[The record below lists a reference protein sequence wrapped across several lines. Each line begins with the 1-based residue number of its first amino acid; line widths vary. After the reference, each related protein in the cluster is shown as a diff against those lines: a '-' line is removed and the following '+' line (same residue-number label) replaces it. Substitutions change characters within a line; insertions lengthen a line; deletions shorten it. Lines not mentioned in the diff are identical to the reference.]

1 MKNAHKLLFIQL
13 VAATLLGVLSTT
25 VLFFYTKA
33 AIAQQET
40 ATAQTIEQIL
50 STHITSDGKS
60 LSRQLDKSF
69 SFTNLQVTH
78 ADGTVLFEQSTNVA
92 NPSFAERLLTTTGW
106 QARNQTIRNL
116 DHGLTVRY
124 QLNHQMLLDSA
135 VSYAI
140 WLFFISFAVSATTLV
155 LLNTLQQRKFKQI
168 TTAVNVAVDRFLQQ
182 HIGTHTE
189 TRYSLP
195 PEVSAISIALEKLAH
210 YTEQQY
216 AKMTADAQQIAD
228 EAYKDQ
234 VTGLANRN
242 RFVQT
247 YEEQIAN
254 AEAEEFGI
262 FAITRCT
269 ELQTINQTRGFH
281 EGDQY
286 VKEVSD
292 IIKRVA
298 ATYKESKL
306 FRLNGSDFGIL
317 LPKQTPK
324 DAENFALLLQSRFN
338 EYQKLSELDSVAY
351 TGLVSYQQNTAL
363 GELLATADTSI
374 SLAQTKQSNAW
385 HLQKDPGGLD
395 SASNSYGNQNW
406 RNVIDDVL
414 ANNRLSLLLQTI
426 QPAGRATQTYSEILV
441 RFKTHEDQILPTASF
456 LAMAEKLDKIIA
468 IDRLIVETSLNTIKA
483 RNLQDQYFGINLS
496 PRSVHDDQFVIWLER
511 RLLKDANIATKLVF
525 EVSEFGLQQNL
536 KTSKRFIDMIH
547 RAGSRI
553 TVEKFGVG
561 ITSFKFFRDLKP
573 DFVKMDGSYTRHI
586 DDDKNNQY
594 FMRLM
599 IDLAHRIGVGVFAES
614 VETQEEKHMLESLFI
629 DGSQGFYIGKPQPM

>member
-1 MKNAHKLLFIQL
+1 MKNFRTLLTAQL
-13 VAATLLGVLSTT
+13 VAALLLILILLVSF
-25 VLFFYTKA
+25 LFCSKA
-33 AIAQQET
+33 LLNQQE
-40 ATAQTIEQIL
+40 AQAKNIIEQIIT
-50 STHITSDGKS
+50 THVTADGKS
-60 LSRQLDKSF
+60 LSRQLDRSFALKS
-69 SFTNLQVTH
+69 LQVSRL
-78 ADGTVLFEQSTNVA
+78 DGTILYEQNNSAESGSLMRSLLRFVGKTPQSITLQEEQQDMLVRFE
-92 NPSFAERLLTTTGW
+92 
-106 QARNQTIRNL
+106 L
-116 DHGLTVRY
+116 DH
-124 QLNHQMLLDSA
+124 QQM
-135 VSYAI
+135 
-140 WLFFISFAVSATTLV
+140 
-155 LLNTLQQRKFKQI
+155 LNTLQSYLFIILILPLFLGWLPVFFVKSSLQRKYR
-168 TTAVNVAVDRFLQQ
+168 TTTRAVNEAIAGFLTQSKPTKPDLSNLPAEFAD
-182 HIGTHTE
+182 IGI
-189 TRYSLP
+189 SLQ
-195 PEVSAISIALEKLAH
+195 KLAQH
-210 YTEQQY
+210 TQQQY
-216 AKMTADAQQIAD
+216 AKMTADAQQIAE

-234 VTGLANRN
+234 VTGLPNRN

-247 YEEQIAN
+247 YEEQIHDAVQT
-254 AEAEEFGI
+254 EFGI

-298 ATYKESKL
+298 ATYKDSKL

-317 LPKQTPK
+317 LPKVTAK
-324 DAENFALLLQSRFN
+324 EAENFALQLQSRFN

-351 TGLVSYQQNTAL
+351 TGLVSYENGKAL

-385 HLQKDPGGLD
+385 HLQKETSGLD
-395 SASNSYGNQNW
+395 SASNGYGNQNW
-406 RNVIDDVL
+406 RNVIEDVL
-414 ANNRLSLLLQTI
+414 TNNRLTLLLQSI
-426 QPAGRATQTYSEILV
+426 QPSSRAAKAYSEILV
-441 RFKTHEDQILPTASF
+441 RFKTHEDQTLPTASF

-468 IDRLIVETSLNTIKA
+468 IDRLIVETSLNTIKT
-483 RNLQDQYFGINLS
+483 RNMQDQYFGINLS

-511 RLLKDANIATKLVF
+511 RLLKDANIASKLIF

-536 KTSKRFIDMIH
+536 KTSKRFIDMLH
-547 RAGSRI
+547 RAGARI

-629 DGSQGFYIGKPQPM
+629 DGSQGYYIGKPQPM